1 MRMTEYS
8 AETNLKDADVLVI
21 DGANGTRKITAKDL
35 AIALSGKVS
44 VEQRR
49 NVYRGKK
56 LGNAVTDAQ
65 KAAIINGTFDDIF
78 VGDYWSIGGVNYRVA
93 DMDYFYNCGDTNF
106 TKHHLVLVPDTTLY
120 SAKMNDENIT
130 TGGYVGSKMYTEYL
144 AAAKETIKAAFGD
157 AVLTHRDYLINAV
170 TDGHPS
176 GGAWFDSEVELMNE
190 IMVYGSHIYTPSGN
204 GSMTV
209 TRYTTGKQQFALFAL
224 NPKMVNRRSWYW
236 LRDVV
241 SSAAFAV
248 VGTHGNSIY
257 GSASYSNGVRPYFII
272 G

>member
-21 DGANGTRKITAKDL
+21 DGTNGTRKITAKDL

-49 NVYRGKK
+49 NVYRGKN
-56 LGNAVTDAQ
+56 LGNALTDAQ
-65 KAAIINGTFDDIF
+65 KAAIKNGTFDDIF

-106 TKHHLVLVPDTTLY
+106 TKHHLVLVPDTILY

-130 TGGYVGSKMYTEYL
+130 TAGYVGSKMYTEYL
-144 AAAKETIKAAFGD
+144 ASAKETIKAAFGD

-204 GSMTV
+204 GSMIV

-241 SSAAFAV
+241 SSTNFACV
-248 VGTHGNSIY
+248 SGNGVSTHNG
-257 GSASYSNGVRPYFII
+257 ASYSSGVRPYFII